1 MSALAIPK
9 PGSGFKNDRRGDPVR
24 RGSRESQ
31 CVSDPSSWERA
42 YRKVWSAADGAQLE
56 KEARIYDDR
65 TRTQGSRHGALGFR
79 GRDLL
84 EFMIRESRRM
94 NGYLKEMS
102 IRGYATMLKCSVQTI
117 VNAMKALIRA
127 GFLVKERRKTTL
139 NEKGPSG
146 YRKCVQDKNIY
157 MVCRPSK
164 AAAMWRYACGLRKQ
178 KRETQAQVAARLRT
192 EADALEIARADVER
206 RAPKLQPMPPHLAAV
221 AKYAHIG
228 RSDSSS

>member
-9 PGSGFKNDRRGDPVR
+9 PGSGFKNERRGDPVR

-31 CVSDPSSWERA
+31 GVCDPNSWERA

-56 KEARIYDDR
+56 REARIYDDR

-117 VNAMKALIRA
+117 VNAMKALISA
-127 GFLVKERRKTTL
+127 GFLVKKRRKTTL
-139 NEKGPSG
+139 NQKGPSG

-164 AAAMWRYACGLRKQ
+164 AADLWRFVCGLQKR
-178 KRETQAQVAARLRT
+178 KRETPSQMAARARA
-192 EADALEIARADVER
+192 EADAQEIAQAEIEK
-206 RAPKLQPMPPHLAAV
+206 RAPKLQPLPPHLAAV
-221 AKYAHIG
+221 AKYDWIC